1 MISTVLDLESLGIDY
16 MYPIQSRVKKWNNLR
31 FLALESKSSMIQ
43 TLPIFGSY
51 LDNYYLGKY
60 VIKRFD

>member
-1 MISTVLDLESLGIDY
+1 MISTVLDLESLGTDY
-16 MYPIQSRVKKWNNLR
+16 MYPIQSRVKKWNNSR

-43 TLPIFGSY
+43 TLPIFGYY